1 MEKGEVQNRHH
12 VVAAGIR
19 WALEKGTKVKKINV
33 LFNPSFNR
41 YHEARYERARD
52 GLEEYEFK
60 QREDGFLVLAPN
72 EKVYFTRWFP
82 NGGSSIEE
90 CSCSCPD
97 FLNKSEKFHQPCKHV
112 WMVKLKKENGVH
124 VQTSG

>member
-1 MEKGEVQNRHH
+1 MWKGDPNQHRI
-12 VVAAGIR
+12 AARIR
-19 WALEKGTKVKKINV
+19 WALEKGTKIRKIKV
-33 LFNPSFNR
+33 LFNPSFNG
-41 YHEARYERARD
+41 YHRVRYERAKESLDVYDFR
-52 GLEEYEFK
+52 E
-60 QREDGFLVLAPN
+60 REDGFLVLAPN

-82 NGGSSIEE
+82 NGGSNIEE

-97 FLNKSEKFHQPCKHV
+97 FLKKSGKFHQPCKHV